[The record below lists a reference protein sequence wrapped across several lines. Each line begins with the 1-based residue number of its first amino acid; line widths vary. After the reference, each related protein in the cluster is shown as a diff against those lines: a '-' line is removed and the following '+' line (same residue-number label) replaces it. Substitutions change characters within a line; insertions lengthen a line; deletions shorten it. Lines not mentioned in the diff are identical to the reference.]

1 MIKLIVADGNWV
13 ERFDVDSTEAIEAKY
28 KELSEKY
35 EHIELRKDDNGN
47 FFISCGDTRW
57 WEEPLDDDDEA
68 E

>member
-1 MIKLIVADGNWV
+1 MVKLIVADGDWC
-13 ERFDVDSTEAIEAKY
+13 ERFDVESTEDIETKY

-35 EHIELRKDDNGN
+35 EYIELRKDDHGN

-57 WEEPLDDDDEA
+57 WEEPLDDDEA